1 MRYIV
6 IILFF
11 GILVTLFFTVKNKYI
26 QNYIQNKNSKVKI
39 INKKSSLI
47 KCELKN
53 EIIDMK
59 KLDSERQC
67 YYDCGKD
74 DIVRVDTSISYP
86 CQNYIMENR

>member
-1 MRYIV
+1 MRYVV
-6 IILFF
+6 IILFS
-11 GILVTLFFTVKNKYI
+11 GLLVTFFFTVKNEYK
-26 QNYIQNKNSKVKI
+26 QNKNSTVKVF
-39 INKKSSLI
+39 NKKSSLI

-86 CQNYIMENR
+86 CQKYIMENR

>member
-1 MRYIV
+1 MKYTV

-11 GILVTLFFTVKNKYI
+11 GLLVTLFFIVKNEYT
-26 QNYIQNKNSKVKI
+26 QNKNSTVKI
-39 INKKSSLI
+39 INQKSSLI

-74 DIVRVDTSISYP
+74 DVVRVDTSISYP

>member
-1 MRYIV
+1 MRYI
-6 IILFF
+6 IFILLF
-11 GILVTLFFTVKNKYI
+11 GLLVTLFFIVKNEYV
-26 QNYIQNKNSKVKI
+26 QNKNATVKI
-39 INKKSSLI
+39 INQKSSLI

-67 YYDCGKD
+67 YYECGKD

>member
-1 MRYIV
+1 MRYTV
-6 IILFF
+6 IILFS
-11 GILVTLFFTVKNKYI
+11 GLLVILFFIVKNED
-26 QNYIQNKNSKVKI
+26 IQNKNSTVKI

-47 KCELKN
+47 KCELNN

-67 YYDCGKD
+67 YYNCGKD

-86 CQNYIMENR
+86 CQNHIMESR

>member
-1 MRYIV
+1 MRYVV
-6 IILFF
+6 IILF
-11 GILVTLFFTVKNKYI
+11 LVFLLALFFIVKNEYSQKKKNFTVKT
-26 QNYIQNKNSKVKI
+26 

-47 KCELKN
+47 RCELKN
-53 EIIDMK
+53 EIINMK

-67 YYDCGKD
+67 YYECAKD

>member
-6 IILFF
+6 IILFS
-11 GILVTLFFTVKNKYI
+11 GLLVTLFFIVKNE
-26 QNYIQNKNSKVKI
+26 YIQNKNSTVKI

>member
-6 IILFF
+6 FLF
-11 GILVTLFFTVKNKYI
+11 GLLVILFFTVKN
-26 QNYIQNKNSKVKI
+26 NYVLNKSATVKI

-47 KCELKN
+47 KCQLKN

-59 KLDSERQC
+59 KIDSERQC

-86 CQNYIMENR
+86 CQNYIMESR

>member
-1 MRYIV
+1 MRYI
-6 IILFF
+6 IFILLF
-11 GILVTLFFTVKNKYI
+11 GLLVTLFFIVKNEYT
-26 QNYIQNKNSKVKI
+26 QNKNSTVKI
-39 INKKSSLI
+39 INQKSSLI

-74 DIVRVDTSISYP
+74 DVVRVDTSISYP

>member
-1 MRYIV
+1 MKSLI

-11 GILVTLFFTVKNKYI
+11 TLSVILLFFIKNTYKPNENSTVKT
-26 QNYIQNKNSKVKI
+26 

-59 KLDSERQC
+59 NLDSERQC

>member
-1 MRYIV
+1 MRYI
-6 IILFF
+6 IFILFF
-11 GILVTLFFTVKNKYI
+11 GLLVTLFFIVKNVYT
-26 QNYIQNKNSKVKI
+26 QNKNATVKI
-39 INKKSSLI
+39 INQKSSLI

-59 KLDSERQC
+59 NLDSERQC
-67 YYDCGKD
+67 YYDCRKD

>member
-11 GILVTLFFTVKNKYI
+11 GLLITLFITVKNEYLL
-26 QNYIQNKNSKVKI
+26 NKKTTVTI
-39 INKKSSLI
+39 INKKLSLT
-47 KCELKN
+47 KCELKK

-67 YYDCGKD
+67 YYECEKD
-74 DIVRVDTSISYP
+74 DVVRVDTSISYP

>member
-6 IILFF
+6 ITLLF
-11 GILVTLFFTVKNKYI
+11 GLLVTLFLIVKNI
-26 QNYIQNKNSKVKI
+26 HIQNKNSTVKI

-67 YYDCGKD
+67 YYECGKD

-86 CQNYIMENR
+86 CQNYIMEIR

>member
-6 IILFF
+6 IILFS
-11 GILVTLFFTVKNKYI
+11 GLLFTFFFIVKNEFK
-26 QNYIQNKNSKVKI
+26 QNKNSTVKVF
-39 INKKSSLI
+39 NKKSSLI

>member
-6 IILFF
+6 ITLLF
-11 GILVTLFFTVKNKYI
+11 GLLVTLFFIVKNI
-26 QNYIQNKNSKVKI
+26 HIQNKNSTVKI

-67 YYDCGKD
+67 HYDCGKD

>member
-1 MRYIV
+1 MRYTIF
-6 IILFF
+6 ILFF
-11 GILVTLFFTVKNKYI
+11 GLLVTLFFIVKNEYV
-26 QNYIQNKNSKVKI
+26 QNKNATVKI
-39 INKKSSLI
+39 INQKSSLI

-67 YYDCGKD
+67 YYECGKD

>member
-1 MRYIV
+1 MRYIF
-6 IILFF
+6 IISFF
-11 GILVTLFFTVKNKYI
+11 GLLITLFFIVKNKYT
-26 QNYIQNKNSKVKI
+26 QNRNSTVKI

-67 YYDCGKD
+67 YYECGKN

>member
-1 MRYIV
+1 MKYVV
-6 IILFF
+6 IILFS
-11 GILVTLFFTVKNKYI
+11 GLLVTFFFIVKNEYKQHENSTVK
-26 QNYIQNKNSKVKI
+26 VF
-39 INKKSSLI
+39 NKKSSLI

>member
-1 MRYIV
+1 MRYII

-11 GILVTLFFTVKNKYI
+11 GLLVTLFFIVKNEYV
-26 QNYIQNKNSKVKI
+26 QNKNATVKI
-39 INKKSSLI
+39 INQKSSLI

-67 YYDCGKD
+67 YYECGKD
-74 DIVRVDTSISYP
+74 DIVE
-86 CQNYIMENR
+86 QNFVMER

>member
-1 MRYIV
+1 MRYTIF
-6 IILFF
+6 ILFF
-11 GILVTLFFTVKNKYI
+11 GLLVTLFFIVKNEYV
-26 QNYIQNKNSKVKI
+26 QNKNATVKI
-39 INKKSSLI
+39 INQKSSLI

-59 KLDSERQC
+59 NLDSERQC
-67 YYDCGKD
+67 YYDCRKD

>member
-1 MRYIV
+1 MRYIF
-6 IILFF
+6 IISFF
-11 GILVTLFFTVKNKYI
+11 GLLITLFFIVKNKYT
-26 QNYIQNKNSKVKI
+26 QNRNSTVKI
-39 INKKSSLI
+39 INKKSLLI

>member
-1 MRYIV
+1 MS
-6 IILFF
+6 
-11 GILVTLFFTVKNKYI
+11 LV
-26 QNYIQNKNSKVKI
+26 
-39 INKKSSLI
+39 

-59 KLDSERQC
+59 NLDFERQC